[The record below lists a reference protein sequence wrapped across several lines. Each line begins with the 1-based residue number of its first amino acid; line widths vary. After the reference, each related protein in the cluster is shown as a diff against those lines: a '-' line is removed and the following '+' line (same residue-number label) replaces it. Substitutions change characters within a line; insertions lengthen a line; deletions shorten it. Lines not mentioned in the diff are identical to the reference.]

1 MTTHGVTMDIFCT
14 ICAEPV
20 DNDELHIYAK
30 DIDSTYP
37 AVAADYRKRG
47 CRAIGMKHNANSTSS
62 PVAAVARVVY
72 DTLGEDMDGAMAEFA
87 D

>member
-1 MTTHGVTMDIFCT
+1 MDIFCP

-20 DNDELHIYAK
+20 DNDELHSYAK
-30 DIDSTYP
+30 EIESTYR

-47 CRAIGMKHNANSTSS
+47 CKAIGMKHSTNSSS
-62 PVAAVARVVY
+62 AVAANARVVY
-72 DTLGEDMDGAMAEFA
+72 DILGADMDGAMAEFA

>member
-1 MTTHGVTMDIFCT
+1 MDIFCP

-30 DIDSTYP
+30 EIESTYR
-37 AVAADYRKRG
+37 AVAADYRERG
-47 CRAIGMKHNANSTSS
+47 CEAIGMKHTVNSSSAAAANAR
-62 PVAAVARVVY
+62 AVY
-72 DTLGEDMDGAMAEFA
+72 DILGDDMDGAMAEFA

>member
-1 MTTHGVTMDIFCT
+1 MDILCP

-20 DNDELHIYAK
+20 DNDELHSYAK
-30 DIDSTYP
+30 EIESTYH

-47 CRAIGMKHNANSTSS
+47 CKAIGMKHSTNSRSAE
-62 PVAAVARVVY
+62 AARACVVY
-72 DTLGEDMDGAMAEFA
+72 DILGDDMDGAMAEFA

>member
-1 MTTHGVTMDIFCT
+1 MDILCP

-30 DIDSTYP
+30 EIESTYR

-47 CRAIGMKHNANSTSS
+47 CTAIGMKHNANSSS
-62 PVAAVARVVY
+62 PMAETARVVY
-72 DTLGEDMDGAMAEFA
+72 DTLGDDMDGAMTEFA

>member
-1 MTTHGVTMDIFCT
+1 MDILCP

-30 DIDSTYP
+30 EIESTYR
-37 AVAADYRKRG
+37 AVATDYRKRG
-47 CRAIGMKHNANSTSS
+47 CKAIGMKHNANSSS
-62 PVAAVARVVY
+62 PMAETARVVY
-72 DTLGEDMDGAMAEFA
+72 DTLGDDMDGAMTEFA

>member
-1 MTTHGVTMDIFCT
+1 MDILCP

-20 DNDELHIYAK
+20 DNDELHSYAK
-30 DIDSTYP
+30 EIESTYQ

-47 CRAIGMKHNANSTSS
+47 CKAIGMKHSTNSPSA
-62 PVAAVARVVY
+62 VAARACVVY
-72 DTLGEDMDGAMAEFA
+72 DILGDDMDGAMAEFT